1 MYLKISND
9 IENNAFSTVVSVD
22 SFGTEQL
29 SADEEKEL
37 LADFPTKIA
46 YRHLVFSRNVKI
58 NGSVPEITG
67 DEAGDGVVAVTL
79 PTLSNKELAVNAD
92 FTAAYKVDLSRIPAA
107 AVDGA
112 VLTTPE
118 LVAQAYC
125 LVFADVIC
133 KAVEDVMTALR
144 SKAPSFSGEKVVSV

>member
-1 MYLKISND
+1 MYLKVVND
-9 IENNAFSTVVSVD
+9 IENNVFSTVISVD

-29 SADEEKEL
+29 SEDEEKEL
-37 LADFPTKIA
+37 LADFPAKLA
-46 YRHLVFSRNVKI
+46 YRNLVFSRNVKI
-58 NGSVPEITG
+58 NGSVPEITT
-67 DEAGDGVVAVTL
+67 DEAGEGAVTVTL

-92 FTAAYKVDLSRIPAA
+92 FNASYKMDLAKIPAS
-107 AVDGA
+107 AVDET

-133 KAVEDVMTALR
+133 KAVMDVLTALR
-144 SKAPSFSGEKVVSV
+144 SKAPAFSGETIVSV

>member
-1 MYLKISND
+1 MYLKIKND
-9 IENNAFSTVVSVD
+9 IENNVFSTAVTVD
-22 SFGTEQL
+22 SFGTDQL
-29 SADEEKEL
+29 SEDEEKEL

-46 YRHLVFSRNVKI
+46 YRNLVFSRNIKI
-58 NGSVPEITG
+58 NGTVPEITE
-67 DEAGDGVVAVTL
+67 DEVGEGVVAVVL
-79 PTLSNKELAVNAD
+79 PTLSNKELSVNAD
-92 FTAAYKVDLSRIPAA
+92 FAAAYKVDLARIPAA
-107 AVDGA
+107 AVDSA

-133 KAVEDVMTALR
+133 KAVGDAMAALR

>member
-9 IENNAFSTVVSVD
+9 IENNVFSTAITVD
-22 SFGTEQL
+22 SFGTDQL
-29 SADEEKEL
+29 SEDEERAL

-46 YRHLVFSRNVKI
+46 YRNLTFSRNIKI
-58 NGSVPEITG
+58 NGTVPEITA
-67 DEAGDGVVAVTL
+67 DEVGEGVVAVTI
-79 PTLSNKELAVNAD
+79 PTLSNKELTLGAN
-92 FTAAYKVDLSRIPAA
+92 FTAAYKVDLAKIPAA
-107 AVDGA
+107 AVDAA

-133 KAVEDVMTALR
+133 KAVEGVMTALR
-144 SKAPSFSGEKVVSV
+144 SKAPSFSGEQVVSV